1 MEEDEERLSLGMLAI
16 LVAGWMAVMLLK
28 AGAGGAVLQGIGS
41 ADLGLPDF
49 DYLSSNDPDFYNIF
63 CGGFLLRNFH
73 LPHVI
78 F

>member
-1 MEEDEERLSLGMLAI
+1 MLAI

-49 DYLSSNDPDFYNIF
+49 DYLSSNDPDFYNIS
-63 CGGFLLRNFH
+63 
-73 LPHVI
+73 VADSYYEI
-78 F
+78 FISHT